1 MCSLKPYISSKSVF
15 ALLVLLLFMFTLFPS
30 FSPPG
35 KAQVAVAYSI
45 GNAQQTTYQIIQ
57 HPLPNGSTEPWAIA
71 ADSAGRA
78 WFVEQ
83 GSNQLGM
90 LDPTTGNISEYSI
103 PTPNSTAI
111 SVAVDSLGNVW
122 FTELAGNRLGELKNG
137 STSIIEHPV
146 PGAPYQIAGHTQ
158 FQSCGPSGV
167 VPDSSGHIWV
177 ICEFS
182 NQIDEYFPNN
192 GTFLSFDLPVYQ
204 SGPAGLVFDHQ
215 GNFWF
220 TASDAEMLGHGI
232 VSELQNGT
240 TNGISEFPPSNQTYS
255 FTVEHALGP
264 LGPNQNY
271 TSSLP
276 SPSGIAL
283 APDGNTLWITEHVDS
298 SFDSYNIQSKSLDRY
313 WTSKT
318 NDAFGFPFSFPN
330 GVAVDKQGNVWIS
343 EHYGNKIAEFNPS
356 TDQLTEYIVPCCGG
370 GSAGTYTLTLGNN
383 GTVWFVE
390 IAGNAIGELKSVP
403 GNQTFSLSLGSS
415 IANLGSSGST
425 NIPVNIS
432 VVGSGNSNVTLDIS
446 GISRTGN
453 LSKASALFSP
463 AKFQISGTE
472 NASSGLTLNTNGL
485 GPGTYYLTV
494 SATVYPQ
501 NVIYSQILKLTV
513 SSYVPLLTYAT
524 IIGAVISVFVVGI
537 VAFKMRRGKRFM
549 SPRRRMR
556 ALMFEKEQKI

>member
-122 FTELAGNRLGELKNG
+122 LTELAVNRLGELKNG

-167 VPDSSGHIWV
+167 VPDSSGDIWV

-182 NQIDEYFPNN
+182 NQIDEFYPNN
-192 GTFLSFDLPVYQ
+192 GTFLGFDLPVYQ

-220 TASDAEMLGHGI
+220 TAADAEMLGHGI

-240 TNGISEFPPSNQTYS
+240 TDGISEFPPTNQTYS
-255 FTVEHALGP
+255 LTVEHALGP

-370 GSAGTYTLTLGNN
+370 GSAGTYTLTLGAN
-383 GTVWFVE
+383 GVVWFVE
-390 IAGNAIGELKSVP
+390 ISGNAIGELKP
-403 GNQTFSLSLGSS
+403 AAANQTFSL
-415 IANLGSSGST
+415 NLGSSSVDLGPSGSATIPLNLSMVGASSAT
-425 NIPVNIS
+425 NVS
-432 VVGSGNSNVTLDIS
+432 LDIS
-446 GISRTGN
+446 GISGTGE
-453 LSKASALFSP
+453 LSGASAQFSP
-463 AKFQISGTE
+463 ARLQISGTG
-472 NASSGLTLNTNGL
+472 NASPELTLNTEGL
-485 GPGTYYLTV
+485 SAGSYYLTV
-494 SATVYPQ
+494 SATLLPEG
-501 NVIYSQILKLTV
+501 VIYSQILKLTV
-513 SSYVPLLTYAT
+513 SSYAPLLTYGV
-524 IIGAVISVFVVGI
+524 IIGAVVSVFVIGVI
-537 VAFKMRRGKRFM
+537 AFKMRHRKKFM
-549 SPRRRMR
+549 ASRRKSSR
-556 ALMFEKEQKI
+556 A